1 MSESLQNQGFQ
12 DPLDTTGLAD
22 FFSSHDKPSHDG
34 LTLDEAA
41 KRLNLSERTIQ
52 RRLKLGQ
59 LVGYKIQGPRG
70 PEWRI
75 RLASSDDTTGQAQLS
90 TEETTA
96 ETADT
101 TIIAAVASDDT
112 TEQQSDMGAH
122 AFAQLSDFYRDQ
134 IESLQEKLEAATYRN
149 GYLEARLA
157 NAEEQLRLL
166 PDLSSKAV
174 KTEVLEQ
181 TVSRLE
187 VELAAKN
194 QSWVGR
200 FSNWFLGK
208 KA

>member
-1 MSESLQNQGFQ
+1 MPELAQNQSFQ
-12 DPLDTTGLAD
+12 DPADMTGLDD
-22 FFSSHDKPSHDG
+22 FFSSHDKPCQED

-59 LVGYKIQGPRG
+59 LMGYKVHGPRG

-75 RLASSDDTTGQAQLS
+75 SLKSSEDTTEQPQLS
-90 TEETTA
+90 TEETT
-96 ETADT
+96 TDRVDT
-101 TIIAAVASDDT
+101 TIVDAVTTDDRA
-112 TEQQSDMGAH
+112 EQLNGMGAQ
-122 AFAQLSDFYRDQ
+122 AFVQLSDFYRDQ
-134 IESLQEKLEAATYRN
+134 IESLQEKLEAATFRN

-166 PDLSSKAV
+166 PDLSTKAV

-187 VELAAKN
+187 VELASKN
-194 QSWVGR
+194 QSWFGK
-200 FSNWFLGK
+200 FGNWFLGK
-208 KA
+208 R